1 MMSTSTDDYDK
12 YMESV
17 YGVHKLIGYRLGV
30 VKLIGINEFSSP
42 RNDI

>member
-17 YGVHKLIGYRLGV
+17 YGVHKSIGQRLGV
-30 VKLIGINEFSSP
+30 VKLIGINEFSNP

>member
-1 MMSTSTDDYDK
+1 MMNTTTDDYDK

-17 YGVHKLIGYRLGV
+17 YGVHKLNDQRLGV

-42 RNDI
+42 RIDI